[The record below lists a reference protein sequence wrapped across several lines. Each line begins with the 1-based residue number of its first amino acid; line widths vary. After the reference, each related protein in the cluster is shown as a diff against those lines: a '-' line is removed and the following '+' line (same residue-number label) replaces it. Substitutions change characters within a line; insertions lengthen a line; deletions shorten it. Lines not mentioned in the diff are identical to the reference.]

1 MHNIKVNNIKGL
13 AEINTEDWD
22 CIKQLRACTTDV
34 PAIIRTPKG
43 FKSVMENM
51 GYISV
56 GECSK
61 YTDLWMSFGDE
72 LPSEDLS
79 SVSAVFMCENSK
91 VASEFIDT
99 RAVSLDTPCVVLIQT
114 CKLKESKVGTYYSK
128 ASSLAGV
135 AGMVECTDLARY
147 IRNLNEVV
155 TQTTARVIITLPSDD
170 LENMSVNRL
179 NALANAITEAERNP
193 KITIDIVVVGS
204 TNWTVN
210 FKNVYGVSSTSDG
223 YFVCRGVAN
232 EYKQGK
238 MDEDEVQSWLDS
250 KTEAVVNFLSS

>member
-1 MHNIKVNNIKGL
+1 MHNIKGL

-22 CIKQLRACTTDV
+22 WIKQLRACTTDV

-56 GECSK
+56 G
-61 YTDLWMSFGDE
+61 E

-128 ASSLAGV
+128 ASSLAG
-135 AGMVECTDLARY
+135 MVECA
-147 IRNLNEVV
+147 I
-155 TQTTARVIITLPSDD
+155 
-170 LENMSVNRL
+170 LE
-179 NALANAITEAERNP
+179 T
-193 KITIDIVVVGS
+193 
-204 TNWTVN
+204 
-210 FKNVYGVSSTSDG
+210 
-223 YFVCRGVAN
+223 
-232 EYKQGK
+232 
-238 MDEDEVQSWLDS
+238 
-250 KTEAVVNFLSS
+250 

>member
-22 CIKQLRACTTDV
+22 WIKQLRDCTVDI

-51 GYISV
+51 GYISI

-72 LPSEDLS
+72 LPAEDLS
-79 SVSAVFMCENSK
+79 SISAVFMCENSK
-91 VASEFIDT
+91 VASVFIDT

-114 CKLKESKVGTYYSK
+114 CKLKESKVATYYSK

-135 AGMVECTDLARY
+135 AGMVECIDLARY

-155 TQTTARVIITLPSDD
+155 TQATARIIVTISSED
-170 LENMSVNRL
+170 LESMSVNRL

-193 KITIDIVVVGS
+193 KITVDIVVVGS

-223 YFVCRGVAN
+223 YFVCRGVTN

-238 MDEDEVQSWLDS
+238 MDEDEVQSWLAS

>member
-13 AEINTEDWD
+13 AEIYTEDWD
-22 CIKQLRACTTDV
+22 WIKQLRACTTDV

-43 FKSVMENM
+43 FKSVMGNM

-72 LPSEDLS
+72 LPAEDLS

-114 CKLKESKVGTYYSK
+114 CKLKEAKVGAYYSK

-135 AGMVECTDLARY
+135 AGMVECIDLARY

-155 TQTTARVIITLPSDD
+155 TQTTARIIVTISSED
-170 LENMSVNRL
+170 LESMSVNR
-179 NALANAITEAERNP
+179 
-193 KITIDIVVVGS
+193 
-204 TNWTVN
+204 
-210 FKNVYGVSSTSDG
+210 
-223 YFVCRGVAN
+223 
-232 EYKQGK
+232 
-238 MDEDEVQSWLDS
+238 
-250 KTEAVVNFLSS
+250 

>member
-1 MHNIKVNNIKGL
+1 
-13 AEINTEDWD
+13 
-22 CIKQLRACTTDV
+22 
-34 PAIIRTPKG
+34 
-43 FKSVMENM
+43 MENM

-79 SVSAVFMCENSK
+79 SVSAVFMCETSK

-135 AGMVECTDLARY
+135 AGMV
-147 IRNLNEVV
+147 
-155 TQTTARVIITLPSDD
+155 
-170 LENMSVNRL
+170 
-179 NALANAITEAERNP
+179 
-193 KITIDIVVVGS
+193 
-204 TNWTVN
+204 
-210 FKNVYGVSSTSDG
+210 
-223 YFVCRGVAN
+223 
-232 EYKQGK
+232 
-238 MDEDEVQSWLDS
+238 
-250 KTEAVVNFLSS
+250 

>member
-22 CIKQLRACTTDV
+22 WIKQLRACTTDV

-51 GYISV
+51 GYISA

-72 LPSEDLS
+72 LPAEDLS

-99 RAVSLDTPCVVLIQT
+99 
-114 CKLKESKVGTYYSK
+114 
-128 ASSLAGV
+128 
-135 AGMVECTDLARY
+135 
-147 IRNLNEVV
+147 
-155 TQTTARVIITLPSDD
+155 
-170 LENMSVNRL
+170 
-179 NALANAITEAERNP
+179 
-193 KITIDIVVVGS
+193 
-204 TNWTVN
+204 
-210 FKNVYGVSSTSDG
+210 
-223 YFVCRGVAN
+223 
-232 EYKQGK
+232 
-238 MDEDEVQSWLDS
+238 
-250 KTEAVVNFLSS
+250 

>member
-1 MHNIKVNNIKGL
+1 MHNIKGL
-13 AEINTEDWD
+13 AEIHTEDW
-22 CIKQLRACTTDV
+22 IKQLRDCTVDV
-34 PAIIRTPKG
+34 PAVIRTPKG

-72 LPSEDLS
+72 DLS
-79 SVSAVFMCENSK
+79 SVSA
-91 VASEFIDT
+91 
-99 RAVSLDTPCVVLIQT
+99 VLIQT

-128 ASSLAGV
+128 ASSLAG
-135 AGMVECTDLARY
+135 MVECTDLARY
-147 IRNLNEVV
+147 IRDLNEVV

-204 TNWTVN
+204 
-210 FKNVYGVSSTSDG
+210 S
-223 YFVCRGVAN
+223 
-232 EYKQGK
+232 
-238 MDEDEVQSWLDS
+238 
-250 KTEAVVNFLSS
+250 